1 MVLDRRGG
9 SLCQLHSCDQ
19 ILNRRELARAVARLR
34 ALKYRNHPTD
44 HLMTKTTY
52 LDDMEGNGIELYCES
67 PEDGHF
73 TIEKYDFAASP
84 TDGTISDGREPLDVA
99 ALFSYLKAED
109 RLDAPLPGETRV
121 GHVHLY
127 VQNVREA
134 VDFVQWFVKVV

>member
-1 MVLDRRGG
+1 
-9 SLCQLHSCDQ
+9 
-19 ILNRRELARAVARLR
+19 
-34 ALKYRNHPTD
+34 
-44 HLMTKTTY
+44 MTKTTY

-134 VDFVQWFVKVV
+134 VDFVHGSSKLFDEDQSGLIGAAAGAGKYWRAKYQLGKGRCAQRL